1 MSARTGKRRQAG
13 LSRERLIA
21 LLAVI
26 VITVAV
32 AAIGLYANGS
42 LTLDNLLVELGLK
55 PPAAVVMDDI
65 PDYSGQPYVVLEDN
79 WPDFDA
85 GDLTLEASSSL

>member
-26 VITVAV
+26 VAVAV
-32 AAIGLYANGS
+32 YFGLRNAVGS
-42 LTLDNLLVELGLK
+42 GE
-55 PPAAVVMDDI
+55 
-65 PDYSGQPYVVLEDN
+65 SGCMST
-79 WPDFDA
+79 A
-85 GDLTLEASSSL
+85 R